1 MTTGFSDSELAA
13 LSLAEL
19 KALQTRIGR
28 AVDNYEVERLRRARA
43 ELDQKARELGFTLDE
58 VVSAKAARSRTVG
71 KAKYANPANRSQTW
85 SGRGRQPR
93 WFAEALAAGR
103 SKQSLEV

>member
-1 MTTGFSDSELAA
+1 MTTALSDNELAS

-19 KALQTRIGR
+19 RALHNRVGR
-28 AVDNYEVERLRRARA
+28 AIDNYEAERLRRARV

-58 VVSAKAARSRTVG
+58 VVSAKAVRSRTAG
-71 KAKYANPANRSQTW
+71 KAKYANPADRSQTW

-93 WFAEALAAGR
+93 WFAEALASGR
-103 SKQSLEV
+103 SKQSMEV